1 MPRKHLAGIAING
14 RLFMQRLIRTINRVL
29 GRNKVKVRS
38 LEINMTA
45 HCNLKCYGCGRGSP
59 ALPEE
64 FLSIDGLTKDL
75 SVLSKV
81 IHLHEF
87 KLAGGEPLMHPDL
100 LQVIKTI
107 RHSGITDNITLITNG
122 VLLHNMGPELWDGI
136 DEIWVSNYP
145 GVRLRSTQDEVFA
158 LGAKH
163 NVRIEYNLMKTFTR
177 RVLNTPIADDKLV
190 TEIFSR
196 CYQRLGCHS
205 LYAGKL
211 FQCATGP
218 FVPKWLEQ
226 VGDVK
231 DDFSADGIDIHNTPN
246 LKSVIKEYLARS
258 EPLAASRYCLA
269 GLGKSFENHQLNKQG
284 VEGWLAESHPNPED
298 LIDPVIFE
306 ATKPIIEADSYEQYG
321 KRIDFP

>member
-1 MPRKHLAGIAING
+1 
-14 RLFMQRLIRTINRVL
+14 MQRLIHAIKQL
-29 GRNKVKVRS
+29 LSGEKIEVRS

-64 FLSIDGLTKDL
+64 FLSLDELTKDL

-81 IHLHEF
+81 IHLNEF

-100 LQVIKTI
+100 LKVIRTI
-107 RHSGITDNITLITNG
+107 RHSGVTDNITLITNG
-122 VLLHNMGPELWDGI
+122 VLLHKMGSELWEEI

-145 GVRLRSTQDEVFA
+145 GVRLRLTQDEIFA

-163 NVRIEYNLMKTFTR
+163 KVKIEYNIMKTFTH
-177 RVLNTPIADDKLV
+177 RVLNTPIADEKLV
-190 TEIFSR
+190 TDIFSR

-211 FQCATGP
+211 FQCAAGP

-226 VGDVK
+226 VGNIQT
-231 DDFSADGIDIHNTPN
+231 DFSADGIDIHNTQN
-246 LKSVIKEYLARS
+246 LKSAIKEYLARS
-258 EPLAASRYCLA
+258 EPLAACRYCLA
-269 GLGKSFENHQLNKQG
+269 GLGKSFDNHQLNKQG
-284 VEGWLAESHPNPED
+284 VESWLAESHPNPAD
-298 LIDPVIFE
+298 LIDPDLFE
-306 ATKPIIEADSYEQYG
+306 ATKPITEADSYKQYG
-321 KRIDFP
+321 QRIDLS